1 MATFTRRNAWM
12 NGGTFAN
19 LDLFWYAK
27 GVESMQALALD
38 DPNSW
43 WFFAA
48 IHGQYVSLTEF
59 PGWAFIAVPPQVPT
73 SPVPRQVL
81 IDQYWDQCQH
91 QSWFFPPWHRGYL
104 FALEAQIR
112 TAIANLGGPA
122 DWALP
127 YWNYFGPDDQ
137 YKIPPAFTSRTLP
150 DGTPNPLFI
159 SLRFGPKGD
168 GDIYVEIPPVSEACL
183 SNTLF
188 TGSNATTTPPG
199 FGGPSTGF
207 SNSGVTSGNLES
219 NPHNLV
225 HVDVGGSAPD
235 QSSWGLM
242 SDPGLAALDPVFYL
256 HHANIDRLWAAW
268 NGQGNNNPTN
278 PNWLGGPAAI
288 GQREFV
294 VPMPG
299 AVAWV
304 FTPADVNSLSQM
316 DYTYDDLAI
325 PITTLAPS
333 ALSRRLSFLGASPM
347 DGVPPEAGSANQQN
361 SELLGA
367 NEGALQIRSSG
378 SRTTVRLD
386 SQVRSQVTRSLLGAS
401 LDNLP
406 DRVYLQLEDVRGSI
420 DAYKLNVSV
429 NQEPV
434 GTVSLFGLRRA
445 SDRDGAHGG
454 AGLNFIL
461 DITDIIDRVFM
472 ADALVADT
480 LDVKIEPNHSVQEKS
495 AITVGRVSV
504 YRQTQP

>member
-59 PGWAFIAVPPQVPT
+59 PGWGFIAAPPQVPT
-73 SPVPRQVL
+73 SPVPSQVL

-104 FALEAQIR
+104 YALEAQIR

-127 YWNYFGPDDQ
+127 YWNYFGLDDQ

-150 DGTPNPLFI
+150 DGAPNPLFV
-159 SLRFGPKGD
+159 SQRLGPKGD
-168 GDIYVEIPPVSEACL
+168 GDIYVEIPPASEACL

-188 TGSNATTTPPG
+188 TGSNATTAPPG

-207 SNSGVTSGNLES
+207 SNNGVTSGNLES

-225 HVDVGGSAPD
+225 HVDVGGFAPD

-288 GQREFV
+288 GQRAFA
-294 VPMPG
+294 VPMPD

-304 FTPADVNSLSQM
+304 FTPSDVNSLSQM

-325 PITTLAPS
+325 SINTLAPS
-333 ALSRRLSFLGASPM
+333 ALSRRLIFLGVSPM
-347 DGVPPEAGSANQQN
+347 ADVPLGAGSANQQN

-378 SRTTVRLD
+378 SRTTVKLE

-401 LDNLP
+401 LENLP
-406 DRVYLQLEDVRGSI
+406 DRVYLQVEDVRGSI

-461 DITDIIDRVFM
+461 DITDIIDRIFM

-480 LDVKIEPNHSVQEKS
+480 LDVKIEPNHPVQEK
-495 AITVGRVSV
+495 ATITVGRVSI
-504 YRQTQP
+504 YRQTQR